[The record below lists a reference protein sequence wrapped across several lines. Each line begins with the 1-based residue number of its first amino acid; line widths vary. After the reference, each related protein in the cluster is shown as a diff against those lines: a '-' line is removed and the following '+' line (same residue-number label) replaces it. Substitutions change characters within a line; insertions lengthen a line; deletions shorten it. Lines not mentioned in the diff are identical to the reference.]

1 MPDNN
6 IITPK
11 PDILDFGVPEK
22 TNSIIKVIGVGGGG
36 GNAVNHMYREGIHD
50 VTFVLCNTDAQALND
65 SPVPV
70 HLQLGKEGLG
80 AGNKPQR
87 AREAAEESI
96 DSIRKML
103 NDGTKMAFIT
113 AGMGGGTGTGAAPV
127 IAQVSK
133 EMGILTVGIVT
144 IPFRF
149 EGPKKIDQAL
159 DGVEE
164 MAKHVDALLVINNER
179 LREIYPDLTLIDA
192 FGKADDTLSVAAK
205 SIAEIITTHGLINLD
220 FNDVKTV
227 LKDGGV
233 AIMSTGYGEGEGRVK
248 KAIDNA
254 LNSPL
259 LNDNDVFNS
268 KKILLSIAFASDKK
282 DKKEQGLMMEEMNDV
297 NDFMARFGEDFEIK
311 WGVAIDPELGDKV
324 KVTILATGFGV
335 EDVEPLERKKHRTQ
349 EEVDRI
355 AEEEERAAEKAQRRG
370 RYYGK
375 DTNGGSHKRRPH
387 IFLFNESSLDNDD
400 IILAVENTP
409 TYKRTR
415 QMLEDIRHQ
424 ANGIDND
431 NAQDD
436 KNDPTP
442 GGHGFRHQFP

>member
-1 MPDNN
+1 MGDNN
-6 IITPK
+6 IV
-11 PDILDFGVPEK
+11 DFGAPEREH
-22 TNSIIKVIGVGGGG
+22 SIIKVIGVGGGG

-50 VTFVLCNTDAQALND
+50 VSFVLCNTDNQALND

-80 AGNKPQR
+80 AGNRPEK
-87 AREAAEESI
+87 ARKAAEESI
-96 DSIRKML
+96 DDIKAML
-103 NDGTKMAFIT
+103 DDGTRMAFIT

-127 IAQVSK
+127 IARVSK

-179 LREIYPDLTLIDA
+179 LREIYPDLSLMAA

-205 SIAEIITTHGLINLD
+205 SIAEIITVHGIINLD

-227 LKDGGV
+227 LQDGGV
-233 AIMSTGYGEGEGRVK
+233 AIMSTGYGEGEDRVK
-248 KAIDNA
+248 KAIDDA

-268 KKILLSIAFASDKK
+268 RKILLSIAFNEDREG
-282 DKKEQGLMMEEMNDV
+282 KENFMMEEMNYV
-297 NDFMARFGEDFEIK
+297 HDFMDKFGDFEIK
-311 WGVAIDPELGDKV
+311 WGVAIDPELGKKV
-324 KVTILATGFGV
+324 KITILATGFGIRNV
-335 EDVEPLERKKHRTQ
+335 DGMPDHKKKQTQ
-349 EEVDRI
+349 EEANRI
-355 AEEEERAAEKAQRRG
+355 AEAQERQAQLDDRRG
-370 RYYGK
+370 RFYK
-375 DTNGGSHKRRPH
+375 TDNNGMKYKRRPH
-387 IFLFNESSLDNDD
+387 IYLFSPEDLDNDD
-400 IILAVENTP
+400 VISAVESTP

-415 QMLEDIRHQ
+415 EILDNIHSQ
-424 ANGIDND
+424 AGG
-431 NAQDD
+431 DD
-436 KNDPTP
+436 ALLNKSDDSREAVQGTIK
-442 GGHGFRHQFP
+442 FA

>member
-1 MPDNN
+1 MTDYPN
-6 IITPK
+6 I
-11 PDILDFGVPEK
+11 DLLNFGEPEK
-22 TNSIIKVIGVGGGG
+22 ENSIIKVIGVGGGG

-50 VTFVLCNTDAQALND
+50 VTFVLCNTDNQALND

-80 AGNKPQR
+80 AGNKPER
-87 AREAAEESI
+87 ARAAAEESLEDI
-96 DSIRKML
+96 KSML
-103 NDGTKMAFIT
+103 NDGTRMAFIT

-127 IAQVSK
+127 IARVSK

-149 EGPKKIDQAL
+149 EGDRKIDQAL

-164 MAKHVDALLVINNER
+164 MSKHVDALLVINNER
-179 LREIYPDLTLIDA
+179 LREIYPELTVLDA

-205 SIAEIITTHGLINLD
+205 SIAEIITVHGLINLD

-248 KAIDNA
+248 KAIDDA

-268 KKILLSIAFASDKK
+268 KKILLSISFAGNK
-282 DKKEQGLMMEEMNDV
+282 DGTGSLMMEEMNDV
-297 NDFMARFGEDFEIK
+297 NDFMAKFGDFEIK
-311 WGVAIDPELGDKV
+311 WGLATDPELGKKV
-324 KVTILATGFGV
+324 KVTILATGFGINNV
-335 EDVEPLERKKHRTQ
+335 DGMNNHLKKHSQ
-349 EEVDRI
+349 EEANRL
-355 AEEEERAAEKAQRRG
+355 AEEQERAAKREDRRQQFYG
-370 RYYGK
+370 DPGNNRRY
-375 DTNGGSHKRRPH
+375 KRRPH
-387 IFLFNESSLDNDD
+387 IYLFRPEDLDNDD
-400 IILAVENTP
+400 VISAVESTP

-415 QMLEDIRHQ
+415 EILDSINSQTQDSGNMSDS
-424 ANGIDND
+424 NND
-431 NAQDD
+431 SEPVQGTIKFA
-436 KNDPTP
+436 
-442 GGHGFRHQFP
+442 